1 MNFNEMKNNLEKMAN
16 DNYET
21 FIKALIGFEKGIE
34 DKKLLDEVYARYMDN
49 DGYTLLSDEIDKT
62 INELSKDDRN
72 VKYENNL
79 EKEVDNTLEEAVN
92 TLKEIEDLKFQ
103 IKEKSHDH
111 FHADSFEQ
119 SHQIYEDI
127 KELQNQ
133 LRKAE
138 TYLSNLSVE
147 KKEKYKPE
155 YVNQEEKSFLNLNE
169 VEKEVDNT
177 LKEIKDLK
185 NEIEERK
192 LDHNFADSF
201 EQAAQITKD
210 IKELKEQ
217 LAKAETYLVSL
228 SGERKEK
235 YTPEYVNQEEK
246 SFLNVNEVE
255 KEVDNTLKE
264 IKNLKL
270 QINERE
276 LDHYY
281 ADSFEQAAQITKDIK
296 ELKEQLAKAETY
308 LISLSGERK
317 EKYTPE
323 YINQKEKK
331 STNIT
336 EVGLNKNINNDKK
349 IEETKKSE
357 RSI

>member
-1 MNFNEMKNNLEKMAN
+1 MNFNEMKNNLEKMSN

-21 FIKALIGFEKGIE
+21 FIKALISFEKGIE
-34 DKKLLDEVYARYMDN
+34 DKKLLDEVYAKYMDN
-49 DGYTLLSDEIDKT
+49 DGYNLLSDEIDKT

-79 EKEVDNTLEEAVN
+79 
-92 TLKEIEDLKFQ
+92 
-103 IKEKSHDH
+103 
-111 FHADSFEQ
+111 
-119 SHQIYEDI
+119 
-127 KELQNQ
+127 
-133 LRKAE
+133 
-138 TYLSNLSVE
+138 
-147 KKEKYKPE
+147 
-155 YVNQEEKSFLNLNE
+155 
-169 VEKEVDNT
+169 EKEVDNT

-210 IKELKEQ
+210 IKELKKQ

-276 LDHYY
+276 LDRYY

>member
-1 MNFNEMKNNLEKMAN
+1 MNFNEMKNNIEKMAN

-21 FIKALIGFEKGIE
+21 FIKALISFEKGIE
-34 DKKLLDEVYARYMDN
+34 DKKLLDEVYAKYMDN
-49 DGYTLLSDEIDKT
+49 DGYALLSDEIDKT

-79 EKEVDNTLEEAVN
+79 EKEVDNTL
-92 TLKEIEDLKFQ
+92 
-103 IKEKSHDH
+103 
-111 FHADSFEQ
+111 
-119 SHQIYEDI
+119 
-127 KELQNQ
+127 
-133 LRKAE
+133 
-138 TYLSNLSVE
+138 
-147 KKEKYKPE
+147 
-155 YVNQEEKSFLNLNE
+155 
-169 VEKEVDNT
+169 
-177 LKEIKDLK
+177 
-185 NEIEERK
+185 
-192 LDHNFADSF
+192 
-201 EQAAQITKD
+201 
-210 IKELKEQ
+210 
-217 LAKAETYLVSL
+217 
-228 SGERKEK
+228 
-235 YTPEYVNQEEK
+235 
-246 SFLNVNEVE
+246 
-255 KEVDNTLKE
+255 KE

-281 ADSFEQAAQITKDIK
+281 ADSFEQATQITKDIE

-336 EVGLNKNINNDKK
+336 EVELNKNINNDKK

>member
-1 MNFNEMKNNLEKMAN
+1 MNFNEMKNNLEKMSN

-21 FIKALIGFEKGIE
+21 FIKALISFEKGIE

-62 INELSKDDRN
+62 INKLSKDDRN

-79 EKEVDNTLEEAVN
+79 ESN
-92 TLKEIEDLKFQ
+92 
-103 IKEKSHDH
+103 
-111 FHADSFEQ
+111 
-119 SHQIYEDI
+119 
-127 KELQNQ
+127 EL
-133 LRKAE
+133 
-138 TYLSNLSVE
+138 
-147 KKEKYKPE
+147 
-155 YVNQEEKSFLNLNE
+155 
-169 VEKEVDNT
+169 
-177 LKEIKDLK
+177 
-185 NEIEERK
+185 
-192 LDHNFADSF
+192 
-201 EQAAQITKD
+201 
-210 IKELKEQ
+210 
-217 LAKAETYLVSL
+217 
-228 SGERKEK
+228 
-235 YTPEYVNQEEK
+235 
-246 SFLNVNEVE
+246 E

-281 ADSFEQAAQITKDIK
+281 SDSFEQAAQITKDIE

-317 EKYTPE
+317 EKYITE

>member
-49 DGYTLLSDEIDKT
+49 DGYALLSDEIDKT
-62 INELSKDDRN
+62 INELSKDYRN

-79 EKEVDNTLEEAVN
+79 
-92 TLKEIEDLKFQ
+92 
-103 IKEKSHDH
+103 
-111 FHADSFEQ
+111 
-119 SHQIYEDI
+119 
-127 KELQNQ
+127 
-133 LRKAE
+133 
-138 TYLSNLSVE
+138 
-147 KKEKYKPE
+147 
-155 YVNQEEKSFLNLNE
+155 
-169 VEKEVDNT
+169 
-177 LKEIKDLK
+177 
-185 NEIEERK
+185 
-192 LDHNFADSF
+192 
-201 EQAAQITKD
+201 
-210 IKELKEQ
+210 
-217 LAKAETYLVSL
+217 
-228 SGERKEK
+228 
-235 YTPEYVNQEEK
+235 
-246 SFLNVNEVE
+246 E

-281 ADSFEQAAQITKDIK
+281 ADSFEQATQITKDIE

>member
-49 DGYTLLSDEIDKT
+49 DGYALLSDEIDKT

-79 EKEVDNTLEEAVN
+79 EKEVDNTLKEVDN

-103 IKEKSHDH
+103 INEKSHDH

-127 KELQNQ
+127 KELRSQ

-155 YVNQEEKSFLNLNE
+155 YVNKEEKSFLNL
-169 VEKEVDNT
+169 
-177 LKEIKDLK
+177 
-185 NEIEERK
+185 
-192 LDHNFADSF
+192 
-201 EQAAQITKD
+201 
-210 IKELKEQ
+210 
-217 LAKAETYLVSL
+217 
-228 SGERKEK
+228 
-235 YTPEYVNQEEK
+235 
-246 SFLNVNEVE
+246 NEVE

-281 ADSFEQAAQITKDIK
+281 ADSFEQATQITKDIE

>member
-72 VKYENNL
+72 VKYKNNL
-79 EKEVDNTLEEAVN
+79 ESN
-92 TLKEIEDLKFQ
+92 
-103 IKEKSHDH
+103 
-111 FHADSFEQ
+111 
-119 SHQIYEDI
+119 
-127 KELQNQ
+127 EL
-133 LRKAE
+133 
-138 TYLSNLSVE
+138 
-147 KKEKYKPE
+147 
-155 YVNQEEKSFLNLNE
+155 
-169 VEKEVDNT
+169 EKEVDNT

-210 IKELKEQ
+210 IEELKEQ
-217 LAKAETYLVSL
+217 LAKAETYLISL

-246 SFLNVNEVE
+246 SFLNVN
-255 KEVDNTLKE
+255 EVDNTLKE

-281 ADSFEQAAQITKDIK
+281 ADSFEQATQITKDIE

>member
-1 MNFNEMKNNLEKMAN
+1 MKFKDNNQKKETKMDFNEMKNNLEKMAN

-49 DGYTLLSDEIDKT
+49 DGYALLSDEIDKT

-79 EKEVDNTLEEAVN
+79 EKEVDNTL
-92 TLKEIEDLKFQ
+92 
-103 IKEKSHDH
+103 
-111 FHADSFEQ
+111 
-119 SHQIYEDI
+119 
-127 KELQNQ
+127 
-133 LRKAE
+133 
-138 TYLSNLSVE
+138 
-147 KKEKYKPE
+147 
-155 YVNQEEKSFLNLNE
+155 
-169 VEKEVDNT
+169 
-177 LKEIKDLK
+177 
-185 NEIEERK
+185 
-192 LDHNFADSF
+192 
-201 EQAAQITKD
+201 
-210 IKELKEQ
+210 
-217 LAKAETYLVSL
+217 
-228 SGERKEK
+228 
-235 YTPEYVNQEEK
+235 
-246 SFLNVNEVE
+246 
-255 KEVDNTLKE
+255 KE

-281 ADSFEQAAQITKDIK
+281 ADSFEQATQITKDIE

>member
-1 MNFNEMKNNLEKMAN
+1 MKFKDNNQKKETKMDFNEMKNNLEKMAN

-72 VKYENNL
+72 VKYKNNL
-79 EKEVDNTLEEAVN
+79 ESN
-92 TLKEIEDLKFQ
+92 
-103 IKEKSHDH
+103 
-111 FHADSFEQ
+111 
-119 SHQIYEDI
+119 
-127 KELQNQ
+127 EL
-133 LRKAE
+133 
-138 TYLSNLSVE
+138 
-147 KKEKYKPE
+147 
-155 YVNQEEKSFLNLNE
+155 
-169 VEKEVDNT
+169 
-177 LKEIKDLK
+177 
-185 NEIEERK
+185 
-192 LDHNFADSF
+192 
-201 EQAAQITKD
+201 
-210 IKELKEQ
+210 
-217 LAKAETYLVSL
+217 
-228 SGERKEK
+228 
-235 YTPEYVNQEEK
+235 
-246 SFLNVNEVE
+246 E

-281 ADSFEQAAQITKDIK
+281 ADSFEQATQITKDIE

-331 STNIT
+331 SSNIT